1 MMLSRPGWQPLDVLA
16 VVPAAGALA
25 LLAPLEYSA
34 GRWVGLAPAHAVT
47 VTVVVEGFT
56 ALAVAAGRLVWL
68 ALALCS
74 ASAGVGLARSAYVE
88 ADTSRPGDV
97 WVRLAVALGLTGLAA
112 VALAGTHWIRSK
124 AFAATAADQAR
135 RDQEAREQQAER
147 ERAAAEQRRA
157 DAEQAERAAA
167 AAHARALELTRA
179 QAWARRDELAAETEL
194 ARVQAAAEQARA
206 AGDQQRAAVEQQR
219 AEQALAERMRA
230 DRGFAREQWL
240 IHRWSDGELAVLLGL
255 SAGRCRALIAEWRE
269 DRGEPLASVS

>member
-1 MMLSRPGWQPLDVLA
+1 VRLPSGWQPLDALA

-34 GRWVGLAPAHAVT
+34 GRWVGLSPAHAAT
-47 VTVVVEGFT
+47 ITVVVEGFT

-74 ASAGVGLARSAYVE
+74 ASAGVGLARSAYVQ
-88 ADTSRPGDV
+88 ADSGRPGDV
-97 WVRLAVALGLTGLAA
+97 WARLAVAAGLTALAA
-112 VALAGTHWIRSK
+112 VALAGTHRIRSR
-124 AFAATAADQAR
+124 AAAERSADQAR

-157 DAEQAERAAA
+157 DAEQAERQAA

-179 QAWARRDELAAETEL
+179 QAWARRDELALEVEL
-194 ARVQAAAEQARA
+194 AREQTAAEQTRAAAEHERA
-206 AGDQQRAAVEQQR
+206 SAEQQR

-230 DRGFAREQWL
+230 DRGFAREQWM
-240 IHRWSDGELAVLLGL
+240 IHRWGDAELADLLGL
-255 SAGRCRALIAEWRE
+255 SAGRCRALIAEWRAE
-269 DRGEPLASVS
+269 GERLAS